1 MKRWVDKYYHR
12 LEITA
17 FPVLGIVST
26 ITNICKA
33 GSCECIEKRRLTE
46 QTFSQITYWQNKSL
60 AVAKKDVSF
69 VSPRFS
75 TSC

>member
-26 ITNICKA
+26 ITNICRA
-33 GSCECIEKRRLTE
+33 GIVRVYWKTATDGTDSL
-46 QTFSQITYWQNKSL
+46 FSSL

-69 VSPRFS
+69 VSRRFS

>member
-46 QTFSQITYWQNKSL
+46 QTAFFRKLPFGKTNPL
-60 AVAKKDVSF
+60 
-69 VSPRFS
+69 R
-75 TSC
+75 